1 VAMTDADPA
10 APLDTGEVDI
20 FIGRNYILSVRSH
33 TQKGFSDVRARCE
46 REPELLRN
54 GSGFVFYAL
63 MDAVVDRYFP
73 IIDMLESELEKIEEN
88 IFGRQSA
95 RSNIMSLYALK
106 QKLMVLKHAVDP
118 LMEATGKLYG
128 GRVPHICSGMGEY
141 FRDVYDHLHRI
152 HETIEGIREMLT
164 TAIQVNLGMISLAE
178 NEVTKKLAAWAAII
192 AVPTMVAGIYGMNFK
207 NMPELEWQ
215 YGYHASLVVMVVA
228 DVYLYFRF
236 KKARWL

>member
-1 VAMTDADPA
+1 
-10 APLDTGEVDI
+10 
-20 FIGRNYILSVRSH
+20 
-33 TQKGFSDVRARCE
+33 
-46 REPELLRN
+46 
-54 GSGFVFYAL
+54 
-63 MDAVVDRYFP
+63 
-73 IIDMLESELEKIEEN
+73 
-88 IFGRQSA
+88 
-95 RSNIMSLYALK
+95 
-106 QKLMVLKHAVDP
+106 
-118 LMEATGKLYG
+118 MEATGKLYG

-215 YGYHASLVVMVVA
+215 YGYHISLALMVIA